1 MKTDIYNT
9 NKKYSVIYAD
19 PPWAYRN
26 TATRAAASDHY
37 PTMSREE
44 LSKMQSV
51 VGGGSCRQLRF
62 VNVDNLPDNQ
72 GCARLD

>member
-19 PPWAYRN
+19 PPWTYRN

-51 VGGGSCRQLRF
+51 VGGG
-62 VNVDNLPDNQ
+62 DN
-72 GCARLD
+72 C

>member
-51 VGGGSCRQLRF
+51 VGG
-62 VNVDNLPDNQ
+62 DN
-72 GCARLD
+72 C

>member
-26 TATRAAASDHY
+26 TTTRAAASDHY

-51 VGGGSCRQLRF
+51 VGGGNR
-62 VNVDNLPDNQ
+62 
-72 GCARLD
+72 